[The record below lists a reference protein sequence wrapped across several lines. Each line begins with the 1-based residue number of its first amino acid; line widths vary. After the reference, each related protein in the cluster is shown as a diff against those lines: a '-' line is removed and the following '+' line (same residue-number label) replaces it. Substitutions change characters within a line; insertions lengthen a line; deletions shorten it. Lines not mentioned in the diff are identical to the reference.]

1 MSRKPYLGLWI
12 PSLNVSVAG
21 GILLHELHELLSCS
35 LQPSTP
41 SLQAEEIV
49 QVSIAW
55 IQRCIR
61 ILMCLYT
68 LGFLSLPCR
77 WVG

>member
-21 GILLHELHELLSCS
+21 GILLHELLSCS

-41 SLQAEEIV
+41 LLQAEEIV

-55 IQRCIR
+55 IQRCIE
-61 ILMCLYT
+61 ILMCLYP